1 MTDVY
6 ECFRIAYNA
15 KIISN
20 ELNTKPT
27 KIQKYLTEEDFFEDW
42 VKYMTSPTL
51 KERLLKSLIRRP
63 T

>member
-27 KIQKYLTEEDFFEDW
+27 KNTKNT
-42 VKYMTSPTL
+42 
-51 KERLLKSLIRRP
+51 
-63 T
+63 